1 MSVAPASAVAR
12 RTAPV
17 TAAAGRAVTRL
28 ILPLTLLATALALL
42 VPSSAVAG
50 RSDLLLAL
58 LVLATALGIP
68 WSELTALRSRAA
80 TVAFLSVAPLVV
92 LAAFAWA
99 LGHAFG
105 SSTREGLVAVG
116 LSSSEVASVGLTALA
131 GADATV
137 ALGAVA
143 GSLVLAAL
151 AGPVAIGWL
160 AGGHGHAH
168 GGSGHLLARF
178 ALVVLAPLC
187 VGVAVRSVRASGA
200 WLARHDDERDGIAA
214 LTVIVL
220 VYASLSGTHGSH
232 GLGSALV
239 ASVCF
244 CAGSALLGWAWHAPP
259 PAARRS
265 PAARPAI
272 PGALERSR
280 CGDLS
285 RVAAALADAGV
296 RRAATAAVVPGRLR
310 GRDAGSPPARRSS
323 RACARRRRSRSTA
336 AALVRCRTGTA
347 SGRRRAPAG
356 R

>member
-1 MSVAPASAVAR
+1 
-12 RTAPV
+12 V

-28 ILPLTLLATALALL
+28 ILPLTLVATALALL
-42 VPSSAVAG
+42 VPSGAIAG
-50 RSDLLLAL
+50 RSDVLLAL

-80 TVAFLSVAPLVV
+80 TVALLSIGPLVV

-105 SSTREGLVAVG
+105 SFTREGLVAVG

-160 AGGHGHAH
+160 AGAHGHAH

-200 WLARHDDERDGIAA
+200 WLARHDDERDGVAA
-214 LTVIVL
+214 FTVIVL
-220 VYASLSGTHGSH
+220 VYAALSGTHGSH
-232 GLGSALV
+232 GLGSALL

-244 CAGSALLGWAWHAPP
+244 CAGSAVLGWAWHAWATREPP
-259 PAARRS
+259 TAGRRRGQ
-265 PAARPAI
+265 PDPTTAV
-272 PGALERSR
+272 PGALAIGMR
-280 CGDLS
+280 DFA
-285 RVAAALADAGV
+285 VAAALASQAFGT
-296 RRAATAAVVPGRLR
+296 RAAVVPGVYGVVMLV
-310 GRDAGSPPARRSS
+310 AGTAFVTLV
-323 RACARRRRSRSTA
+323 RRRR
-336 AALVRCRTGTA
+336 
-347 SGRRRAPAG
+347 
-356 R
+356 